1 MSKLVRLTVL
11 LALIGVLAIASSAQ
25 AQPVQQ
31 VRIPVGDLWF
41 CDDSFQGGVCETTIN
56 AGDSI
61 SWDFGGAS
69 LPHTTTECGASC
81 DDPTDAPAWD
91 SGTITNGSTFQF
103 TFSEPGTYL
112 YRCSIHPALM
122 RGRIIVEE
130 RADPDP
136 GEPTD
141 GEPPS
146 KAEPIDLPD
155 GEPEP
160 APVDDEALPEELP
173 STGLARQQ
181 SSSWDEWALATLF
194 VLGATFVAAGALAYR
209 RTR

>member
-1 MSKLVRLTVL
+1 MSTLARLTAL
-11 LALIGVLAIASSAQ
+11 LALVSVLAIASSAQ
-25 AQPVQQ
+25 AGQVQQ

-41 CDDSFQGGVCETTIN
+41 CNDSFQGGVCETVIN

-61 SWDFGGAS
+61 AWDYSGAS

-91 SGTITNGSTFQF
+91 SGTISDGSTFQF
-103 TFSEPGTYL
+103 TFNEPGTYL
-112 YRCSIHPALM
+112 YLCSIHPALM
-122 RGRIIVEE
+122 RGQIVVEE

-141 GEPPS
+141 GEPPA
-146 KAEPIDLPD
+146 KD

-160 APVDDEALPEELP
+160 VEDKTLP
-173 STGLARQQ
+173 STGLERQQ
-181 SSSWDEWALATLF
+181 SSSWGEWALATLF

>member
-11 LALIGVLAIASSAQ
+11 LALVSVLAITSSAQ

-31 VRIPVGDLWF
+31 VRVPVGDLWF
-41 CDDSFQGGVCETTIN
+41 CNDSFQGGVCETTIN

-91 SGTITNGSTFQF
+91 SGTITDGSTFQF
-103 TFSEPGTYL
+103 TFNEPGTYL
-112 YRCSIHPALM
+112 YLCRIHPAVM

-136 GEPTD
+136 GAPTD
-141 GEPPS
+141 GEPP
-146 KAEPIDLPD
+146 ATD
-155 GEPEP
+155 GQPEP
-160 APVDDEALPEELP
+160 APAEDETLSEGLP
-173 STGLARQQ
+173 STGLVRQQ

-194 VLGATFVAAGALAYR
+194 VLGATFVATGALAYR
-209 RTR
+209 RAR